1 MLFKLKNEGKRKQEE
16 VKESRICNFSSD
28 GSSSLCIIK
37 TDSPPSE
44 WHDFPL
50 NNYNN
55 LHSTTE
61 LAIIYYN
68 VIN

>member
-1 MLFKLKNEGKRKQEE
+1 MLFKLKNAEKRKQEE
-16 VKESRICNFSSD
+16 VKESRFYNFSSD
-28 GSSSLCIIK
+28 GSSSLCIMK
-37 TDSPPSE
+37 ADSPPSE

-55 LHSTTE
+55 LYSTTE
-61 LAIIYYN
+61 LKIIYYN